1 MSNPEK
7 IKIFIAGHKGM
18 VGSALLRRLS
28 GKENLD
34 IITADKSELDLL
46 DFPSVFNF
54 FEMQKF
60 CHVYLAAA
68 KVGGIKANSIYPAD
82 FIFDNLS
89 IQLNVIRSSFL
100 TNVNRLL
107 FLGSSCIYPKHSK
120 QPIKEEELL
129 TKKLEPTNEPYA
141 IAKISGLK
149 LCESFNR
156 QHNTDFRCLMPTNLY
171 GQGDNFN
178 LENSHVIPAL
188 IRKFYEAKKNNLKK
202 VSVWGTGKVMREFL
216 NVDDLA
222 DACVYFLNMD
232 KDSFYKDLDPMNT
245 QINIGTGED
254 ITIKNLAYLIA
265 DIANYNGEIYFDTTQ
280 PDGTPRKL
288 LDVTKAN
295 QKGWRANVEL
305 RQGLEKLYL
314 WFSENYKNLSRI

>member
-1 MSNPEK
+1 MNNSTE
-7 IKIFIAGHKGM
+7 IKIFIAGHNGM
-18 VGSALLRRLS
+18 VGSALIRRLS
-28 GKENLD
+28 REKNLK
-34 IITADKSELDLL
+34 IIIAEKTKLNLL
-46 DFPSVFNF
+46 HFDEVLSF
-54 FEMQKF
+54 FESHKF

-68 KVGGIKANSIYPAD
+68 KVGGINANNIYPAD
-82 FIFDNLS
+82 FIFDNLA
-89 IQLNVIRSSFL
+89 IQLNVIKAAFL

-129 TKKLEPTNEPYA
+129 TNRLEPTNEPYA

-171 GQGDNFN
+171 GIGDNFN

-188 IRKFYEAKKNNLKK
+188 IRKFHEAKINNLKK

-216 NVDDLA
+216 SVDDLA
-222 DACVYFLNMD
+222 DACFYFLNMD
-232 KDSFYKDLDPMNT
+232 KKSFYENLDPMNS

-254 ITIKNLAYLIA
+254 ITIKNLACLIA
-265 DIANYNGEIYFDTTQ
+265 DVVGYNGNIEFDITQ

-288 LDVTKAN
+288 LDVSKAM
-295 QKGWRANVEL
+295 QKGWKANIDL
-305 RQGLEKLYL
+305 RQGLKNLYL
-314 WFSENYKNLSRI
+314 WFSENFDELNRV